1 MRESVCDIV
10 LFTEFCIFIFFPM
23 MIVSLDMYPVSVGSC
38 FMNFRT
44 VSDVQGD
51 HIVVLMAIHIIA
63 NT

>member
-1 MRESVCDIV
+1 MRESVCDTV
-10 LFTEFCIFIFFPM
+10 LFTEFYISFPTK
-23 MIVSLDMYPVSVGSC
+23 IVSLDMNSVFVGSC

-51 HIVVLMAIHIIA
+51 CIVVLMAIHITS